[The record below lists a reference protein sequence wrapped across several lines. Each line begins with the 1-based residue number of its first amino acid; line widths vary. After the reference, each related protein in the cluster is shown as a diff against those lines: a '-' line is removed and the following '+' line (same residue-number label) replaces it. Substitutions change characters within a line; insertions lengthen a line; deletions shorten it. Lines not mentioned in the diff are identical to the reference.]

1 MPTFTYVSH
10 APLLPD
16 TSDQEALPELPEL
29 GGLSDLPD
37 EAVPLP
43 EGFKLLTP
51 ADEAL
56 YYVEPTGLK
65 GQKPFHYRAYAH
77 ENFTT
82 EVHSHLGARLRLK
95 GRTKMKE
102 LATYLKQCEVCLCEV
117 SVGYALLFIVWM
129 WGCWLKRRKWDP
141 NAWPVPV
148 CLSVCLSMCLS
159 VCIRP
164 MPASTCTTSSSPM
177 PTTTT
182 TSRYPTPLLA
192 LDTFTTPSFCLRVFS
207 SLRPVALA
215 ANRLLILIRWCIN
228 FPVADLLG
236 AVAQARAGGLHG
248 GR

>member
-1 MPTFTYVSH
+1 MKHEGDRVEAPVSLSQALEDFVPPPDPLAPDDASTSTTSSAHRPRPQPSSPLSHPPPSPPLAPSDVDFTPPADLPALSMPTFTYVSH

-51 ADEAL
+51 TDEAL

-117 SVGYALLFIVWM
+117 SVGLCIV
-129 WGCWLKRRKWDP
+129 
-141 NAWPVPV
+141 VH
-148 CLSVCLSMCLS
+148 CLDVGD
-159 VCIRP
+159 V
-164 MPASTCTTSSSPM
+164 
-177 PTTTT
+177 
-182 TSRYPTPLLA
+182 
-192 LDTFTTPSFCLRVFS
+192 
-207 SLRPVALA
+207 
-215 ANRLLILIRWCIN
+215 
-228 FPVADLLG
+228 G
-236 AVAQARAGGLHG
+236 
-248 GR
+248 